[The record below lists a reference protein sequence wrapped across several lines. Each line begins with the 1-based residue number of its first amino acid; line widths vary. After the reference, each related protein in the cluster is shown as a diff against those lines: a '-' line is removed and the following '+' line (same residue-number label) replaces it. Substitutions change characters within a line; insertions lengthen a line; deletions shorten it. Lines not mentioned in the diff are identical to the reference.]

1 MDKLQHTHAGLIK
14 AIIQTNIK
22 ENFQDALITIA
33 KANLSKDRRA
43 DYLQTVIEAQK
54 EIEKANQRLLSAMD
68 NLHTWQMRK

>member
-33 KANLSKDRRA
+33 KANLSKDQRA
-43 DYLQTVIEAQK
+43 NYLQKVIEAQK
-54 EIEKANQRLLSAMD
+54 EIEKANQRLLGAMD